1 MQHPDEV
8 GIISLLYS
16 KTGER
21 VGEKEPWAATRGAQ
35 DIEVL
40 LPPLQFLLLT
50 QRSVMTLELQQPSY
64 TLEQAEVEKPESCFP
79 STVAFNTGM
88 HVEAIAN
95 TKKSTVTF
103 YSFLQV
109 MV

>member
-1 MQHPDEV
+1 
-8 GIISLLYS
+8 
-16 KTGER
+16 
-21 VGEKEPWAATRGAQ
+21 
-35 DIEVL
+35 
-40 LPPLQFLLLT
+40 
-50 QRSVMTLELQQPSY
+50 MTLELQQPSY
-64 TLEQAEVEKPESCFP
+64 TLEQAEVEKPESCLP
-79 STVAFNTGM
+79 STVAFNTDV